1 MGIISFS
8 FMWCKDIQNKEC
20 NTLKIKSYVQEVFKI
35 KPIVIKT
42 KCRYLEAYEHDDS
55 CLECKGTGEQEIEIY
70 ALRGFEKKLKI
81 LVACEESQRVCI
93 AFRKLGHEAYSC
105 DVLPCSGGHPEWH

>member
-42 KCRYLEAYEHDDS
+42 KCRYLEAYEHDDT
-55 CLECKGTGEQEIEIY
+55 CLECKGTGEQEKRYIQEQMGKSVFEYDIY
-70 ALRGFEKKLKI
+70 NCPTELKGQLKI
-81 LVACEESQRVCI
+81 GDFS
-93 AFRKLGHEAYSC
+93 
-105 DVLPCSGGHPEWH
+105 